1 MVFLKHNSVK
11 SGIFFNAIFI
21 PGFSGSRSRVRV
33 QSPGSGSRVRVQ
45 VLDIAWENTCAR
57 VSFLKF
63 YRTPPMAASVF
74 NHFESSFLVKA
85 GLYDEIFLSRPWNF
99 YFERKVSKYF
109 MKRNVCREI
118 IQFVHTIKF
127 HSYDHDNVSL
137 IERINNFNFSC
148 HGYYGFKSCLKI
160 LKKRS

>member
-21 PGFSGSRSRVRV
+21 PGFSGSRSRVQV

-63 YRTPPMAASVF
+63 YRTPPMAASAF

-109 MKRNVCREI
+109 KKRNMCREI
-118 IQFVHTIKF
+118 LFSLFRQSSFIHTIMITF
-127 HSYDHDNVSL
+127 HS
-137 IERINNFNFSC
+137 
-148 HGYYGFKSCLKI
+148 
-160 LKKRS
+160 